1 MTMPDVT
8 VRGAGILG
16 LSIAWACV
24 SRGARVQ
31 VIDPFGVGSGSS
43 GGVVGALAPHTP
55 ENWNPK
61 KAFQLESLL
70 MAETFWDQVEQ
81 TGGVSSGYGRTGRIQ
96 PVPDARA
103 LNLARARETGA
114 RTLWPDPAVWSVVQR
129 QDSWAPESP
138 TGYYIHDTLSARLH
152 PKQACL
158 ALGTAITARG
168 GTISTEG
175 TDQGQMIWAAGVQGL
190 QRLNEEFG
198 KPVGSAVKGQAAVLR
213 LRHQPEPDA
222 PQIFAGT
229 VHIVPHA
236 DGSVAVG
243 STSERDFDDPTG
255 TDAQLDALIA
265 RATAAVPAL
274 KGATIDQRWAGL
286 RPRARSRAPMI
297 GPHPLHPNQFIAN
310 GGFKI
315 GFGVAPKIS
324 QVMADLVLEGID
336 TVPPDF
342 RPDASL

>member
-8 VRGAGILG
+8 VRGAGIFG

-31 VIDPFGVGSGSS
+31 VIDPNGPGSGSS

-55 ENWNPK
+55 ENWNSK

-81 TGGVSSGYGRTGRIQ
+81 TGGVLSGFGRTGRIQ
-96 PVPDARA
+96 PVPDAKA
-103 LNLARARETGA
+103 LDLARARETGA
-114 RTLWPDPAVWSVVQR
+114 RTLWPDPAVWSVVQE
-129 QDSWAPESP
+129 QKAWAPESP

-152 PKQACL
+152 PRQACL
-158 ALGTAITARG
+158 ALAAAITARG
-168 GTISTEG
+168 GSISTEG
-175 TDQGQMIWAAGVQGL
+175 ADQGQVIWAAGVQGL
-190 QRLNEEFG
+190 QRLNGELG
-198 KPVGSAVKGQAAVLR
+198 KLVGGAVKGQAAVLR
-213 LRHQPEPDA
+213 LRHPPMADA
-222 PQIFAGT
+222 PQIFADT

-236 DGSVAVG
+236 DGSIAIG
-243 STSERDFDDPTG
+243 STSERDFDDPAG
-255 TDAQLDALIA
+255 TDAQLDALVA
-265 RATAAVPAL
+265 RAIAAVPAL
-274 KGATIDQRWAGL
+274 EGAEIAQRWAGL
-286 RPRARSRAPMI
+286 RPRVRSRAPMI

-315 GFGVAPKIS
+315 GFGMAPKIS

-336 TVPPDF
+336 NVPSEF